1 MKLKWPIINTKFLS
15 DIIFF
20 SAMLLWIAVA
30 GKAWIAYDWVT
41 EKKSNMALTN
51 QWRSFWQAQK
61 RRKQSFLQSSSKR
74 KRGFTPKLRVQV
86 RGPRGLEG
94 TTIFPRSQPP
104 CQGDRKPEWSA
115 QTEPPTVMKAPSS
128 KPASTFGSN
137 ACAVLGYHW
146 KLHRI
151 FKDSRIL
158 PRSLRIL
165 QRSSRYMQRRLR
177 ILQDLY
183 ENLEDLG
190 KNLEYLWGFLIK
202 ILKNLH

>member
-1 MKLKWPIINTKFLS
+1 MKYQVIRSPRYHLFFFDILYHSQSRLKF
-15 DIIFF
+15 
-20 SAMLLWIAVA
+20 
-30 GKAWIAYDWVT
+30 
-41 EKKSNMALTN
+41 
-51 QWRSFWQAQK
+51 
-61 RRKQSFLQSSSKR
+61 RKQSFLLTGSKR
-74 KRGFTPKLRVQV
+74 KRGFTPKLRVEV

-94 TTIFPRSQPP
+94 TTIFPRSQP
-104 CQGDRKPEWSA
+104 KWSA
-115 QTEPPTVMKAPSS
+115 QTEPPKVTKAPSS

-158 PRSLRIL
+158 PKSLRIL
-165 QRSSRYMQRRLR
+165 QGSSRYMQRPLR

>member
-1 MKLKWPIINTKFLS
+1 MISHRYKILERHN
-15 DIIFF
+15 FF
-20 SAMLLWIAVA
+20 PAILLWIAVA
-30 GKAWIAYDWVT
+30 GKAWIAHHWVT

-61 RRKQSFLQSSSKR
+61 RGKQSFLQSSSKR
-74 KRGFTPKLRVQV
+74 KRGFTPKLRVEV

-104 CQGDRKPEWSA
+104 WQGDRKPEWSA
-115 QTEPPTVMKAPSS
+115 QTEPPKVTKAPSS

-165 QRSSRYMQRRLR
+165 QGSSRYMQRPLR